1 MAFVS
6 PGGKGGQTWGW
17 KVVRADSMVAMFLLP
32 FPVTF
37 GESLTL
43 LASADPSLTFEVL
56 MDW

>member
-17 KVVRADSMVAMFLLP
+17 KVVRADSMVAV
-32 FPVTF
+32 VTF